1 MTKRKLVS
9 VSPEGRAV
17 EFGRFRALYII
28 MCSSSLP
35 FFFQSFF
42 DFVSFFFL
50 KSLVVQKIVVP
61 LHPLSASNCFVGSVK
76 ERVL

>member
-1 MTKRKLVS
+1 MTKRKHVS
-9 VSPEGRAV
+9 VSPEGRAGDC
-17 EFGRFRALYII
+17 GRFRALYII

-42 DFVSFFFL
+42 DFVSFFFP

-61 LHPLSASNCFVGSVK
+61 LHPLSTSNCFVGSVK